1 MMKNNNK
8 FYKGVIMYTVAGLTT
23 VAIMKGA
30 EIAYD
35 KIKDAISAKKNSNVD
50 DDSEEESDE
59 DTFEFDVKEF
69 EESEESD
76 GSEDSENFDQESGK
90 EILDLTIEEYLD
102 ELMSILHDSNN
113 EPSEFTRKILSD
125 FYKVAENR
133 SFFLTGYEAASAS
146 RYFNERYDKDD
157 IEDMLVI
164 IDNHMN
170 DFIKAFSFC
179 AGYNAASENGL
190 VILFNNRIENAV
202 KEMKEKKN
210 NGEK

>member
-1 MMKNNNK
+1 MMNK
-8 FYKGVIMYTVAGLTT
+8 FYKEMAIYTMAGLTT

-35 KIKDAISAKKNSNVD
+35 KIKAAIEAKKNSNVD

-69 EESEESD
+69 EESE
-76 GSEDSENFDQESGK
+76 GSEDSDHESDK
-90 EILDLTIEEYLD
+90 EIPDLTVNEYLD
-102 ELMSILHDSNN
+102 ELMGILHDSSNN
-113 EPSEFTRKILSD
+113 EPSKFTRKILSD
-125 FYKVAENR
+125 FYKVSDNK
-133 SFFLTGYEAASAS
+133 SFFLTGFEAATAS
-146 RYFNERYDKDD
+146 RYFNERYDKDK
-157 IEDMLVI
+157 IEVLLVI
-164 IDNHMN
+164 IDNHMH
-170 DFIKAFSFC
+170 DFIKAFSIH